1 MNCLRNSPAVN
12 LGTVCRR
19 SLRELARQT
28 NSIQMLAS
36 CNAEN
41 AATVGNRK
49 RQAGR
54 LADEEPA
61 EKTQRLEAVLFL
73 AREPLTSRKL
83 SQYANL
89 ADGTEART
97 LIRRLNQKLD
107 NLGRSFR
114 IEEVAGGFQ
123 LVSRSKF
130 SPWLRRL
137 EHVPRAIRLSAP
149 AMETLAV
156 VSYRQPVIRADIEAV
171 RGVSCGEILNQLLS
185 RDLVRI
191 SGRSDELGR
200 PYLYS
205 TTKNFLR
212 LFGLRSLE
220 ELPRND
226 YLTGSFVA
234 DSNESKSYEQVDSP
248 KTLSEGEVEE
258 EHGVSILVEQ
268 EAGSV
273 EQNDEELTSNT
284 VSDSRVLRMDDE
296 DYDYD
301 DADEDEELEDDEDFD
316 DEEVEV
322 DEEEDDEEEVD
333 EEEDDDE
340 LEDDEEYEYEEEEDD
355 LEEDAD
361 DEEYEY
367 EEEDDEDL
375 EEEDDDLEDEDE
387 DDLEDEEELV
397 DEDEDEWEEV
407 DGEDDDELEDDEE
420 EEDDWEDDDWEDDEE
435 WDEE

>member
-1 MNCLRNSPAVN
+1 MNRLANSSAVD
-12 LGTVCRR
+12 LGTVYRR
-19 SLRELARQT
+19 SLRELVRQP
-28 NSIQMLAS
+28 NSLQMLAS
-36 CNAEN
+36 CHAEN
-41 AATVGNRK
+41 QARAGNRK
-49 RQAGR
+49 GQAGH
-54 LADEEPA
+54 LVDEDPA

-137 EHVPRAIRLSAP
+137 EHVPGAIRLSAP

-248 KTLSEGEVEE
+248 NKLSEGEVEE

-268 EAGSV
+268 EAVSV
-273 EQNDEELTSNT
+273 AQNDEELTPNT
-284 VSDSRVLRMDDE
+284 VSDSHDLRMDDE

-301 DADEDEELEDDEDFD
+301 EEEEEDEELEDDEELGD
-316 DEEVEV
+316 DEEFE
-322 DEEEDDEEEVD
+322 EEEVD
-333 EEEDDDE
+333 DDGEED
-340 LEDDEEYEYEEEEDD
+340 EDDEEYEYEEEGDD
-355 LEEDAD
+355 LEEED
-361 DEEYEY
+361 DDEYEY
-367 EEEDDEDL
+367 EEEEVDDDEEL
-375 EEEDDDLEDEDE
+375 EEEDDDLEDDDDEEDLE
-387 DDLEDEEELV
+387 EDEEL
-397 DEDEDEWEEV
+397 DDDDDDEWEEV

-420 EEDDWEDDDWEDDEE
+420 EDDWEDDDWEDDEE